1 MTGALFFSGPRIAA
15 VQGRGTTG
23 RTALLGGALGLA
35 FATLLLF
42 PCALSGG
49 VPARG
54 DLADFFWPMKAY
66 TAARWHSG
74 VPLWNPLSGC
84 GEPWL
89 AQLQTGVFY
98 PGDLPF
104 LLPGAWGPLFGIA
117 LHLAIASS
125 GMAAWLSGLGTSRA
139 GALLG
144 AGVFAGGGGF
154 LSLALVYNNFE
165 TASFLPWLFLA
176 ARYAARGGSPAGLA
190 GAFALAFLGGEP
202 ALAAIGA
209 ASAALVAFATRGDE
223 PGSSPRGVRGA
234 SRLVGGLVLG
244 AGLAAAAAIPFFEYA
259 VSSGRLTGVT
269 RKEALAR
276 PVGTSD
282 LIDLVLPPSDAL
294 LARPSEGRGGY
305 LTTLAL
311 SPLVLLLAAGAGAGL
326 AARPRLLAALSC
338 LSLLGLL
345 LALGTRGGL
354 LPALWDVGLARGVRF
369 PARWFVFTQ
378 LALAGLSGAGLDGWL
393 HGRLLGWPKGRAPE
407 DGAGASPSAAQRLA
421 PALLFGVAA
430 AVLLGA
436 GVAAGRLTGLSAW
449 TALLATGVGAAL
461 LASARAAGRPGLRLA
476 AALLVAIVALSLP
489 LASANV
495 LAPAPLARPT
505 SAVADLAGAPGR
517 VFPVVSDAPLLAA
530 LAHKTGGEWGGASGA
545 RARAAL
551 SGYTNLPLGL
561 SSAVSPSPI
570 GNPRRTRLLGAAL
583 SGGNAETILAL
594 VDVRY
599 VVSPFPTTIPGARLE
614 KRDAGVLVY
623 ALPRALG
630 RVFFARSARE
640 ADDEAAFRALAAPD
654 FDPESVVL
662 LAPPAGPLPAPRAGR
677 GFSVARVVRDAPEA
691 LTVDMEASEAGYLVL
706 TRSHDRGWEARLD
719 GAEVPLLR
727 ADLALSA
734 VLVPAGAHRLE
745 LAYRPAAF
753 RVGAALSVASL
764 VVLAGLVLAGQR
776 PP

>member
-1 MTGALFFSGPRIAA
+1 M
-15 VQGRGTTG
+15 QGRGTTG
-23 RTALLGGALGLA
+23 RNALLGGALGLA
-35 FATLLLF
+35 FATLLLV
-42 PCALSGG
+42 PCALSGSA
-49 VPARG
+49 PARG

-104 LLPGAWGPLFGIA
+104 LLPGVWGPLLGIA

-125 GMAAWLSGLGTSRA
+125 GMAAWLTGLGTSRA

-144 AGVFAGGGGF
+144 AAVFAGGGGF

-176 ARYAARGGSPAGLA
+176 ARRAARGGSPAGLA
-190 GAFALAFLGGEP
+190 AAFALAFLGGEP
-202 ALAAIGA
+202 ALAALGA
-209 ASAALVAFATRGDE
+209 VAAALVAFATRSDE
-223 PGSSPRGVRGA
+223 PGSASWGVRSA
-234 SRLVGGLVLG
+234 ARLLGGLVLG
-244 AGLAAAAAIPFFEYA
+244 GGLAAAAALPFFEYA

-282 LIDLVLPPSDAL
+282 LVDLVLPPSDAL
-294 LARPSEGRGGY
+294 LFRPSEGRGGY

-311 SPLVLLLAAGAGAGL
+311 SPLVLLFAAGAGAGL
-326 AARPRLLAALSC
+326 AARPRLLVALSG
-338 LSLLGLL
+338 LALAGLL
-345 LALGTRGGL
+345 LALGARGGL
-354 LPALWDVGLARGVRF
+354 LPVLWDFGLAKGVRF

-378 LALAGLSGAGLDGWL
+378 LAVAALAGAGLDGWL

-407 DGAGASPSAAQRLA
+407 DGSEASPSAAQRFA
-421 PALLFGVAA
+421 PAALFCGAA
-430 AVLLGA
+430 AALLVAGA
-436 GVAAGRLTGLSAW
+436 AAGRLTGLAAW
-449 TALLATGVGAAL
+449 TALLAAVAGVAL
-461 LASARAAGRPGLRLA
+461 LAFARAAGRPDPRLA
-476 AALLVAIVALSLP
+476 GALLVALAALPLP
-489 LASANV
+489 LASAP
-495 LAPAPLARPT
+495 LFAPAPLARPP

-517 VFPVVSDAPLLAA
+517 VFPVVSDPSLLAA
-530 LAHKTGGEWGGASGA
+530 LARESGREWGGASGA
-545 RARAAL
+545 RGRAAL

-561 SSAVSPSPI
+561 SSAASPSPI
-570 GNPRRTRLLGAAL
+570 GNPRLTRLLGAAL

-594 VDVRY
+594 VDVRH

-614 KRDAGVLVY
+614 RRDAGVLVY
-623 ALPRALG
+623 ALSKASG
-630 RVFFARSARE
+630 RVFFARAARE
-640 ADDEAAFRALAAPD
+640 ADDDAAFRALAAPD
-654 FDPESVVL
+654 FEGEAAVL

-677 GFSVARVVRDAPEA
+677 GYSVARVGRDAPEA
-691 LTVDMEASEAGYLVL
+691 LTVDTEASEAGYLVL
-706 TRSHDRGWEARLD
+706 TRTHDRGWKARLD
-719 GAEVPLLR
+719 GVEVPLRR

-753 RVGAALSVASL
+753 RLGAGLSVASL
-764 VVLAGLVLAGQR
+764 VVLAGLVLAGR
-776 PP
+776 RVP